1 MGTNVYRWGSEIT
14 KRNNGCNECSRNVQK
29 YIYKD
34 RTSWGNILAE
44 EIIKAGEEEKQLAKE
59 RGDIVNGYPAI
70 TVIVDG
76 DGQKDHTN
84 TATMLS
90 RGLALL

>member
-29 YIYKD
+29 KTFI
-34 RTSWGNILAE
+34 RIENQIGTSWGNILAE
-44 EIIKAGEEEKQLAKE
+44 EIIKAGEEEKQLAEE

-76 DGQKDHTN
+76 GVVKKIT
-84 TATMLS
+84 
-90 RGLALL
+90 